1 MLHVPVHVRHPGS
14 EDTAIGVVDVSGHDL
29 AKDVLAAVHDLLHK
43 KGIADTFVALDMP
56 TFRTSVVLS
65 PSDGRELGTILA
77 GIASMSPAEP
87 STKPMRFVVVA
98 DQKASFGGARRSR
111 RPGRR
116 SVSRSRSRSRSR
128 RARSRRAHRTRSQS
142 RVRSFSRLRA

>member
-1 MLHVPVHVRHPGS
+1 
-14 EDTAIGVVDVSGHDL
+14 
-29 AKDVLAAVHDLLHK
+29 
-43 KGIADTFVALDMP
+43 
-56 TFRTSVVLS
+56 LS

-77 GIASMSPAEP
+77 GIASMSTAEP

-111 RPGRR
+111 RFRRR
-116 SVSRSRSRSRSR
+116 SLSRSRSRSRSL
-128 RARSRRAHRTRSQS
+128 RSRPRRVHRSRTRSQS